1 MNTPLFDAIR
11 GLADASSTRFH
22 IPGHKG
28 KNLFPNTDFF
38 ALDFTEIT
46 PTGNLYEGGEPF
58 QQAQQLWADTFEME
72 HAQFLTGGS
81 TQGVYSGLTL
91 CTQKGDH
98 ILLDRGSHRSAYHIS
113 ALRGLTPHYLQR
125 TWLENYQVTSV
136 VDPHHVK
143 QQLEKHPN
151 IKAVFIT
158 SPTYYGFI
166 SDIPTIAEICHQHGA
181 KLVVDAAHAPHFPW
195 LQGADFGKADV
206 VTVSAHKTL
215 PALGQGA
222 VLLTSGFPPREVG
235 EVAALYG
242 TSSPSY
248 PILCSIDYARG
259 WMDEIGGGKYNEI
272 LENVEELRKNLPT
285 IPSNQPIDPLRLT
298 ILTPNA
304 KKLAQMLEEQGIY
317 FEMGTSCHLVAVVTG
332 LDDPQTLT
340 NLQETLA
347 PFCSTATTLPDLAP
361 PTTLPTVAISLE
373 HAFYAPKKFQPLHQS
388 VGEIAASNVAPYPPG
403 VPVVAMGERISQE
416 IVDYLEKIGYN
427 TQQEVAV
434 VT

>member
-1 MNTPLFDAIR
+1 MNTPLFDTINEFAR
-11 GLADASSTRFH
+11 SQSTRFH

-28 KNLFPNTDFF
+28 KNIFNETDFF
-38 ALDFTEIT
+38 AMDLTEIT
-46 PTGNLYEGGEPF
+46 PTGNLYDGGEPF

-113 ALRGLTPHYLQR
+113 ALRDLTPHYLQR
-125 TWLENYQVTSV
+125 TWLEEYQVTSV
-136 VDPHHVK
+136 IDPHHVK

-166 SDIPTIAEICHQHGA
+166 SDIPTIATICHQYGA
-181 KLVVDAAHAPHFPW
+181 KLVVDAAHAAHLPW
-195 LQGADFGKADV
+195 LNRSNFQKADV
-206 VTVSAHKTL
+206 VTLSAHKTL

-235 EVAALYG
+235 EVTALYG

-248 PILCSIDYARG
+248 PILCSIDFARG
-259 WMDEIGGGKYNEI
+259 WMDEIGRAKYNKI
-272 LENVEELRKNLPT
+272 VENVEELRKNLPT
-285 IPSNQPIDPLRLT
+285 IPTNQPIDPLRLT

-304 KKLAQMLEEQGIY
+304 KKLAQMLEQQGIY
-317 FEMGTSCHLVAVVTG
+317 FEMVTSCHLVAVVTG
-332 LDDPQTLT
+332 LDSPETLT
-340 NLQETLA
+340 QLQEILT
-347 PFCSTATTLPDLAP
+347 PFCGTPSKLPDLAP
-361 PTTLPTVAISLE
+361 PTTLPTVVHSLE
-373 HAFYAPKKFQPLHQS
+373 NAFHAPKKFQPLNQS
-388 VGEIAASNVAPYPPG
+388 VGEIAAINIAPYPPG

-416 IVDYLEKIGYN
+416 IIDYLEKIGYN
-427 TQQEVAV
+427 IQQEVAII
-434 VT
+434 T